1 MIKAVIF
8 DLGNVLI
15 PFDFTI
21 GYRALEPLCEIPAA
35 EIPARIAAT
44 GLVRELET
52 GEISADGFYIRLADA
67 LNLQITIEE
76 FREIWCSIFLP
87 HPLIPEELLE
97 AISRTHKLILL
108 SNTNAIHFDMIAKT
122 YPLLRHFHAHILS
135 HEAGAMKP
143 DPAIYRAAI
152 AAAGCAPEECFFTD
166 DLAAN
171 VEGARQVGMDAVQFE
186 SGIQLEAELR
196 ARGVV

>member
-21 GYRALEPLCEIPAA
+21 GYKALEPLCEIPAA
-35 EIPARIAAT
+35 EIPARIAET
-44 GLVRELET
+44 GLVRQLET

-87 HPLIPEELLE
+87 QPLIPEELVE

-108 SNTNAIHFDMIAKT
+108 SNTNAIHFDMIAQT
-122 YPLLRHFHAHILS
+122 YPLLRHFHAQILS

-143 DPAIYRAAI
+143 DAAIYQAAI
-152 AAAGCAPEECFFTD
+152 AAAGCAPEECFFVD

-171 VEGARQVGMDAVQFE
+171 VEGARQVGMDAVRFE
-186 SGIQLEAELR
+186 SAAQLESELR